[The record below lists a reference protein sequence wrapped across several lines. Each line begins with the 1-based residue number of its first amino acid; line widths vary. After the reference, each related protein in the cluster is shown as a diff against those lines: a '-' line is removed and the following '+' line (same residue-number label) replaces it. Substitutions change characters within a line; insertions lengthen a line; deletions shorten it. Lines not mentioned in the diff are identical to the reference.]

1 MEVILFIAVIICALG
16 WYTRYISCMALLYY
30 IGKKGYEFPG
40 DEEVK
45 ECTAYVT
52 KRLIK
57 GR

>member
-1 MEVILFIAVIICALG
+1 MEIILFIAVIICAAG
-16 WYTRYISCMALLYY
+16 WYMRYISCLALLYY
-30 IGKKGYEFPG
+30 IGEKGYEFPN
-40 DEEVK
+40 DEDVK